1 MIKTIMDFIV
11 ELVIADMIAE
21 EMNEEQEI
29 KKPVKKDKEIDT
41 NSLYTSVKKK
51 EIETPVVSL
60 TDKNILVT
68 FDEDDTEGITEFND
82 FAESMPCNMIKNEN
96 VFTIKADVEIL
107 YLCLYHL
114 TTMYFGIVIC

>member
-1 MIKTIMDFIV
+1 MAKSILDFIA

-21 EMNEEQEI
+21 SIEKEQET
-29 KKPVKKDKEIDT
+29 KKPTK
-41 NSLYTSVKKK
+41 KKK

-82 FAESMPCNMIKNEN
+82 FAESMPCTKDKNEN
-96 VFTIKADVEIL
+96 VFVIKADRKTL
-107 YLCLYHL
+107 YDMIYFL
-114 TTMYFGIVIC
+114 TTMYFGVVIC

>member
-1 MIKTIMDFIV
+1 MAKSILDFIA
-11 ELVIADMIAE
+11 ELVIADMLAE
-21 EMNEEQEI
+21 SIEKEQET
-29 KKPVKKDKEIDT
+29 KKPTK
-41 NSLYTSVKKK
+41 KKK

-68 FDEDDTEGITEFND
+68 FDEDDTDGITEFND

-107 YLCLYHL
+107 YLCIYHL
-114 TTMYFGIVIC
+114 TSMYFGIVIC